1 MCEAYNAVILVVSVV
16 VFFFFFELKMNCIME
31 VSVTDHM

>member
-1 MCEAYNAVILVVSVV
+1 MCEAYNAVILVVSV
-16 VFFFFFELKMNCIME
+16 FFFFEVKMNCIME